1 MKDRGTEITR
11 KDKRLKILATDE
23 IESIYARPK
32 FNREEQIEYFTLSQ
46 SDLEILEV
54 FGSIKSQVYFI
65 LQLGYFRAKHLFF
78 IFTFDE
84 VENDFQYIIEQ
95 YFNSKQ
101 IGGIKVI
108 DKQTRLKQQRLI
120 LELYRY
126 RLCGKEERQEL
137 EQKAQ
142 QSAKVYSKPIYVFR
156 ELINYLT
163 DQKIVIPGY
172 SLMQDVIS
180 QALTAEHNRLTKIV
194 IDRLQTSETATFDK
208 LLEESPGLYEITQL
222 KQEPRNFSLKEIK
235 GEIQRGEQLYFFYAI
250 AKF

>member
-1 MKDRGTEITR
+1 MENEGAEITR
-11 KDKRLKILATDE
+11 KEKRLKILATDE
-23 IESIYARPK
+23 IESIYDRPK
-32 FNREEQIEYFTLSQ
+32 FTREEQLEYFTLSQ

-120 LELYRY
+120 LELHRY

-142 QSAKVYSKPIYVFR
+142 QSAKVYSKPVYVFR
-156 ELINYLT
+156 ELVNYLT
-163 DQKIVIPGY
+163 DRKIAIPGY
-172 SLMQDVIS
+172 TLMQDIVS
-180 QALTAEHNRLTKIV
+180 QALTNEHNRLTKIV
-194 IDRLQTSETATFDK
+194 RDRLKASE
-208 LLEESPGLYEITQL
+208 LEAFERLSAANSSPVSLISRIPLFEGLYKKPLLSMSIL
-222 KQEPRNFSLKEIK
+222 V
-235 GEIQRGEQLYFFYAI
+235 AI
-250 AKF
+250 ILCC